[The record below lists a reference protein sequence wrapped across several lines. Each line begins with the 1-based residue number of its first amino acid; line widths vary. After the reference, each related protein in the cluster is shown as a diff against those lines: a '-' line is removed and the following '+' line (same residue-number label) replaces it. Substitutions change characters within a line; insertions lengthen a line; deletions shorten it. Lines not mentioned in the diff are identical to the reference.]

1 MECDLDGAI
10 AGVYGGPLETFV
22 QRRDALAKELRAAGR
37 KDDAAAAKGLR
48 KPSRMA
54 WALDVTALAAKDAI
68 GELDAAVAAMLEAHA
83 AGGDA
88 RGAIAALRSTVREF
102 AARAART
109 AEEAGHRVQEAALAN
124 AVLAVLGKADALSAL
139 RRGCL
144 IDVPEAGGL
153 DLLASLPAPTAV
165 PRPEPAPH
173 ERTAPSPSRRTAIES
188 TAREAVRQ
196 ARLALAD
203 ASERSE
209 EARRALREVEAGLET
224 AEEDL
229 RQAEA
234 EVRALRGDRDR
245 AQIEVEAASARQREA
260 GIAVAEAESQLASV
274 A

>member
-22 QRRDALAKELRAAGR
+22 QRRDALAKELRAASR
-37 KDDAAAAKGLR
+37 KDDAAVVKGLR

-54 WALDVTALAAKDAI
+54 WALDVTALAAEDAI

-102 AARAART
+102 AARA

-173 ERTAPSPSRRTAIES
+173 ERTAPSPSRRAAIES

-203 ASERSE
+203 ASGRSE